1 MAAREIKTTL
11 ALDGEKQFK
20 AGMSEAY
27 NAMKVLG
34 SELKL
39 NTAQFGDNA
48 RSMDGL
54 TQRGSILRKEIE
66 QQKVIVE
73 ALRKAV
79 KDSADAYG
87 ETDKKTD
94 AYRVKLNNAE
104 AALAR
109 MGKELDANEQAV
121 EDLGKETEDAEKK
134 TSKWG
139 DTLKKVGDT
148 LGKGFAAAAKT
159 AAVAVGTVTV
169 AAGAMAVKLGKE
181 VVKSFGELEQNLGGS
196 EAVFGEYAAAIQKS
210 GEEAYKN
217 LGISQ
222 SQYLATANKMGAL
235 FQGSGI
241 SQQKSLDMTTQ
252 AMQRAADMASVM
264 GIDMSVAMES
274 VAGAAKGNFT
284 MMDNLGVS
292 MNATS
297 IEAYA
302 LAQGLDFTF
311 ATATQAEK
319 AELAMKMFLENT
331 TQYAGNFARES
342 TQTVTGSLGMLK
354 ASVESFVAGL
364 GNTNADMSA
373 LVNGVVTSF
382 QAVVTNIV
390 PIVENLIAA
399 LPPAVGTIVTQIGA
413 MLPMFIEVAS
423 RLFTET
429 LNGIV
434 GMLPTLIPVAVD
446 AVMLF
451 ANTLVDNLP
460 EILDAAVSLFDGL
473 LDGLLDS
480 IPKLI
485 PVAIDAVLTLS
496 GKLIDMLPEII
507 DAGIKILLALIKGI
521 VDKIPE
527 LARMIPK
534 LIVTIVQT
542 LAQNLPEIIKSGGEI
557 LSSIIK
563 GIIEAIPELV
573 RALPQIISA
582 IVGGLMAGLG
592 EISNVGINLV
602 KGLWEGIKSSTK
614 WLFDKLKG
622 WIDDVLGWLGDLL
635 GIKSPS
641 RVMAN
646 MIGKPMVQGLAKGIL
661 DNAGMVDAAMSNLV
675 PSAVHSNVMM
685 DVTRSFSDVVN
696 SRPADERT
704 SLIDAI
710 REAMGDQIIVLNDR
724 EFGRAV
730 RRAYA

>member
-1 MAAREIKTTL
+1 MTAREIKTTL

-48 RSMDGL
+48 KSMDGL

-148 LGKGFAAAAKT
+148 LGKGFVAAAKS
-159 AAVAVGTVTV
+159 AAVAVGTVAV
-169 AAGAMAVKLGKE
+169 AAGTMAVKAGKE
-181 VVKSFGELEQNLGGS
+181 VVMAFGELEQNLGGS

-217 LGISQ
+217 LGVSQ

-264 GIDMSVAMES
+264 GIDMSMAMES

-342 TQTVTGSLGMLK
+342 TETITGSLGMLK
-354 ASVESFVAGL
+354 ASAESFVAGL
-364 GNTNADMSA
+364 GNTNADMTA
-373 LVNGVVTSF
+373 LTNGVVTSF
-382 QAVVTNIV
+382 QAVVANIV

-399 LPPAVGTIVTQIGA
+399 LPPAVSTIVTQLGSMI
-413 MLPMFIEVAS
+413 PMFIEVAA

-429 LNGIV
+429 LNSVV
-434 GMLPTLIPVAVD
+434 GLLPTLVPVAVD
-446 AVMLF
+446 AVVMF
-451 ANTLVDNLP
+451 AGALVDNMP
-460 EILDAAVSLFDGL
+460 EILDAAIALFEGL
-473 LDGLLDS
+473 LDGLLES
-480 IPKLI
+480 IPLLI
-485 PVAIDAVLTLS
+485 PVAIEAVLTLS

-527 LARMIPK
+527 LARMVPK

-542 LAQNLPEIIKSGGEI
+542 LAEKLPEIIKAGAEI
-557 LSSIIK
+557 LGSFIK

-573 RALPQIISA
+573 KALPQIISA

-592 EISNVGINLV
+592 AIGEVGVNMV
-602 KGLWEGIKSSTK
+602 KGLWEGIKSSTQ
-614 WLFDKLKG
+614 WLWDKLTG
-622 WIDDVLGWLGDLL
+622 WIEDALGWLGNLL